1 MLIYYSYLHYLGT
14 TNFRD
19 PVRVLEV
26 GNLFVYDTVIFV
38 ADLDL
43 EVTGSITGVSRYQ
56 KTPKIV
62 LLVRPI
68 FVERNNENIKNVPH
82 ADSPH

>member
-1 MLIYYSYLHYLGT
+1 MLVYYLHYLGS

-19 PVRVLEV
+19 PVRLLEV
-26 GNLFVYDTVIFV
+26 ANLFVYDTVVFV

-43 EVTGSITGVSRYQ
+43 VVTGSITGVSWYQ

-68 FVERNNENIKNVPH
+68 FVERNHENIKNVPH